1 MTIVFSKL
9 IDVFDEFMYPT
20 FFSYEAIVGEKT
32 KIFITLFAYYDE
44 NSRKDYFFNVP
55 VNKKKYE
62 QLINGEIEIRSLFVN
77 NKDGFLQKVHL
88 KV

>member
-44 NSRKDYFFNVP
+44 NSRKDYFLMC
-55 VNKKKYE
+55 
-62 QLINGEIEIRSLFVN
+62 Q
-77 NKDGFLQKVHL
+77 
-88 KV
+88 

>member
-55 VNKKKYE
+55 VNKR
-62 QLINGEIEIRSLFVN
+62 NMN
-77 NKDGFLQKVHL
+77 NL
-88 KV
+88 